1 MRVDNYKLLI
11 VKYNMKRLS
20 IIILLGCL
28 WLGSTALAQQSL
40 TDTSGLS
47 IRTQI
52 TYTQATPIGRL
63 QPKAL
68 CFDFYTHPSDA
79 DTLKPLVITV
89 FGGAFVA
96 GSRTYEDMIAWCVQL
111 ARRGYSAA
119 TIDYRLLPPSQF
131 TADNLI
137 RTGYMAAQD
146 VSTAIRYFK
155 AHSAEFKI
163 DTNRIFLLGN
173 SAGSVAIL
181 HEIFMD
187 ENERPQATVEP
198 ERLPS
203 LHAMGDSLLLSHTP
217 DVAGAILLWG
227 ALFDTTMI
235 DLDEQ
240 TPLCLI
246 HGQNDKVL
254 PITSGNAFS
263 KKYFPVVYGS
273 QSISNRL
280 LSLGNHNYELHLFAQ
295 EGHAFYFKYM
305 AMFQLDPTKFN
316 LCLEKAI
323 DFMKNVQ
330 LTINN

>member
-1 MRVDNYKLLI
+1 MRRLLAI
-11 VKYNMKRLS
+11 IFFTILS
-20 IIILLGCL
+20 V
-28 WLGSTALAQQSL
+28 STPAIAQSL

-52 TYTQATPIGRL
+52 AYTQATPIGRL
-63 QPKAL
+63 QPKTL
-68 CFDFYTHPSDA
+68 YFDFYTLPGHA

-111 ARRGYSAA
+111 ARRGYAAA

-131 TADNLI
+131 TTDNLI
-137 RTGYMAAQD
+137 RAGYMAAQD
-146 VSTAIRYFK
+146 VSTAVRYFK
-155 AHSAEFKI
+155 AHCNEYGI

-181 HEIFMD
+181 HQLYMD
-187 ENERPQATVEP
+187 EDERPQATLEP
-198 ERLPS
+198 EPLPAM
-203 LHAMGDSLLLSHTP
+203 HAMGDSLLQRHTP
-217 DVAGAILLWG
+217 DVAGAVLLWG

-235 DLDEQ
+235 DLDER
-240 TPLCLI
+240 TPLCMI

-254 PITSGNAFS
+254 PVTSGYAFS
-263 KKYFPVVYGS
+263 KKFFPIVYGS
-273 QSISNRL
+273 QSIASRL
-280 LSLGNHNYELHLFAQ
+280 NHLNINNYDLHIFPQ
-295 EGHAFYFKYM
+295 EAHAFYFKYM

-323 DFMKNVQ
+323 DFMKKRESTVR
-330 LTINN
+330 TK

>member
-1 MRVDNYKLLI
+1 M
-11 VKYNMKRLS
+11 S
-20 IIILLGCL
+20 LGIP
-28 WLGSTALAQQSL
+28 AIAQPSL

-47 IRTQI
+47 IKTQI
-52 TYTQATPIGRL
+52 PYNEAAPIGKKL
-63 QPKAL
+63 PQTL
-68 CFDFYTHPSDA
+68 CFDFYTLPSNA

-119 TIDYRLLPPSQF
+119 TIDYRLLSPAQF

-146 VSTAIRYFK
+146 VSAAVRYFK
-155 AHSAEFKI
+155 AHSAEYKI

-187 ENERPQATVEP
+187 DDERPQATLEP
-198 ERLPS
+198 DRLPS
-203 LHAMGDSLLLSHTP
+203 MHAMGDSLLLRHNP

-235 DLDEQ
+235 DIDEQ
-240 TPLCLI
+240 TPLCMI

-254 PITSGNAFS
+254 PITSGYAFS
-263 KKYFPVVYGS
+263 KKYFPIVYGS
-273 QSISNRL
+273 EAIATKLTANGFKNS
-280 LSLGNHNYELHLFAQ
+280 ELHIFSG

-316 LCLEKAI
+316 ICLEKALK
-323 DFMKNVQ
+323 FMNNVQ
-330 LTINN
+330 LTKNNR

>member
-1 MRVDNYKLLI
+1 
-11 VKYNMKRLS
+11 MKRLS

-28 WLGSTALAQQSL
+28 WLGTSAVAQESL

-68 CFDFYTHPSDA
+68 CFDFYTLPSDA

-131 TADNLI
+131 TTDNLI
-137 RTGYMAAQD
+137 RAGYMAAQD
-146 VSTAIRYFK
+146 VSTAVRYFK
-155 AHSAEFKI
+155 AHSNEYGI

-181 HEIFMD
+181 HQLYMD
-187 ENERPQATVEP
+187 EDERPQATLEP
-198 ERLPS
+198 ERLPAM
-203 LHAMGDSLLLSHTP
+203 HAMGDSLLRRHTP
-217 DVAGAILLWG
+217 DVAGAVLLWG

-235 DLDEQ
+235 DLDER
-240 TPLCLI
+240 TPLCMI

-254 PITSGNAFS
+254 PKTSGYAFS
-263 KKYFPVVYGS
+263 KKFLPIVYGS
-273 QSISNRL
+273 ESIATKLKANGFNNS
-280 LSLGNHNYELHLFAQ
+280 ELHIFSGEA
-295 EGHAFYFKYM
+295 HAFYFKYM

-316 LCLEKAI
+316 LCL
-323 DFMKNVQ
+323 DFALKFMNNVQ
-330 LTINN
+330 LTINNR